1 MIEVQA
7 AGYYWQPLTAK
18 SQKARSDKRDIAFS
32 EKYVLYSE
40 SWSLERI
47 AQLVRALR

>member
-1 MIEVQA
+1 MIQVQA
-7 AGYYWQPLTAK
+7 AAFW
-18 SQKARSDKRDIAFS
+18 SEKARSDKRSIAFS